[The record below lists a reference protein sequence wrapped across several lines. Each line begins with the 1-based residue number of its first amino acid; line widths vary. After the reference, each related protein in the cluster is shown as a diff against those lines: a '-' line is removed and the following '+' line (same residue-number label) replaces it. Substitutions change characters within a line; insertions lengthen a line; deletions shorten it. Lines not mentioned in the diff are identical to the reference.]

1 MRLWKVG
8 ELAKQ
13 TGLTVRALHHYDEI
27 GLLTPSQRSASGYR
41 LYDGEDI
48 ARLLQILSLRQLG
61 FSLDEIRDS
70 LAKPELSLPRV
81 LELHIARLRDGIELQ
96 RRLCS
101 RLEAVAE
108 RLRSSEVISV
118 EEFLKTMEAMMDAK
132 AMFEKYYTPEQ
143 LQQLEERKKML
154 GEEHIR
160 QVEQEWPQLIAEV
173 RAEMDKGT
181 DPASETMQRLSK
193 RWMELVQEF
202 TGGDPG
208 IAQSVKNLY
217 QGEPSAQQ
225 RTGLDPEI
233 MNYVNQAVAASRKA
247 D

>member
-41 LYDGEDI
+41 LYDGVDI

-70 LAKPELSLPRV
+70 LAKPDLSLPRI

-96 RRLCS
+96 RKLCS
-101 RLEAVAE
+101 RLESVAG
-108 RLRSSEVISV
+108 RLRSSEVVSV
-118 EEFLKTMEAMMDAK
+118 EEFLETMEVMMDAET
-132 AMFEKYYTPEQ
+132 MFEKYYTQEQ

-160 QVEQEWPQLIAEV
+160 QVEQEWPQLIAQV
-173 RAEMDKGT
+173 REEMAKGT

-208 IAQSVKNLY
+208 ITQSLKNLH
-217 QGEPSAQQ
+217 QGEPSVQQ
-225 RTGLDPEI
+225 RNGLDPGI
-233 MNYVNQAVAASRKA
+233 FAYVQQAVAASRK
-247 D
+247 

>member
-61 FSLDEIRDS
+61 FSLDEVRDS

-101 RLEAVAE
+101 RLETVAE
-108 RLRSSEVISV
+108 RLRSSEVVSV
-118 EEFLKTMEAMMDAK
+118 EEFLETMEVMN
-132 AMFEKYYTPEQ
+132 MFEKYYTPEQ

-160 QVEQEWPQLIAEV
+160 QVEQEWPQLIAQV

-217 QGEPSAQQ
+217 RNEPSAQQ
-225 RTGLDPEI
+225 RTGLDPGI
-233 MNYVNQAVAASRKA
+233 MTYVNQAVAASRKT